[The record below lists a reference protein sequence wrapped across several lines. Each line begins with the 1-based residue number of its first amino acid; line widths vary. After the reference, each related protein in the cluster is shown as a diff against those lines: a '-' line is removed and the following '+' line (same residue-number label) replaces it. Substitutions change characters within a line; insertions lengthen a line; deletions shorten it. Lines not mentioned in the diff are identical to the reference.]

1 MGAKESLII
10 LCMALLAAC
19 SGGTRSAGA
28 DEHAAA
34 AHEQASGAGA
44 AGEDADNRG
53 GGKAGAAG
61 NESGDQGGGKAG
73 AAGNESGGE
82 GGGKSR
88 AGAEK
93 ADEHKDAN
101 EVVLSA
107 DEVGKLGITTTAV
120 QAVTYTP
127 GAQGFGVIVGHD
139 AIAQV
144 AADLQMATAATRQ
157 SEAALARG
165 KRLASGPGA
174 LGTDAVESASRQVAA
189 DQAALELARRK
200 LTATLGQEFPRQHGG
215 ATEKLLD
222 DLASGTVKLARI
234 TFPPGVLVSSRPKS
248 LRVTALDS
256 SPAVAAWTTSELW
269 DAPQDPTLP
278 GRSFFALLSAPEAA
292 EGARLQALA
301 VSAAGGIAGVLI
313 PTAAVVVSNGQ
324 AWCYVQKKAGTFE
337 RTPLETNRPLADGY
351 FASSGISPGD
361 QVVTSAA
368 GLLLARQTNPSTEA
382 PD

>member
-10 LCMALLAAC
+10 LCVALLAAC
-19 SGGTRSAGA
+19 SGGSKSGA
-28 DEHAAA
+28 DEHAGAR
-34 AHEQASGAGA
+34 EQPSAGA
-44 AGEDADNRG
+44 ESGKGD
-53 GGKAGAAG
+53 GKADAG
-61 NESGDQGGGKAG
+61 G
-73 AAGNESGGE
+73 
-82 GGGKSR
+82 
-88 AGAEK
+88 EK
-93 ADEHKDAN
+93 ADEHKDTN

-107 DEVGKLGITTTAV
+107 DEVGRLGITTTAV

-139 AIAQV
+139 TIAQV
-144 AADLQMATAATRQ
+144 AADLQTATAAAHQ

-174 LGTDAVESASRQVAA
+174 LGTDAVESATRQVAA
-189 DQAALELARRK
+189 DQASLELARRK
-200 LTATLGQEFPRQHGG
+200 LTATLGQDFPRQRGG
-215 ATEKLLD
+215 ATDRLLD
-222 DLASGTVKLARI
+222 DLANGTIKLARI
-234 TFPPGVLVSSRPKS
+234 TFPPGVLVSERPRS
-248 LRVTALDS
+248 LRVTPLDS
-256 SPAVAAWTTSELW
+256 SPGGAVWTTSELW
-269 DAPQDPTLP
+269 DAPRDPTLP

-313 PTAAVVVSNGQ
+313 PAAAVVVSNGQ

-337 RTPLETNRPLADGY
+337 RTPIETNRPLPQGY
-351 FASSGISPGD
+351 FSASGVSPGD
-361 QVVTSAA
+361 SVVTSAA

>member
-10 LCMALLAAC
+10 LCVTLLAAC
-19 SGGTRSAGA
+19 SGGAKSGG

-34 AHEQASGAGA
+34 AHGA
-44 AGEDADNRG
+44 AAEEAGGKASDKG
-53 GGKAGAAG
+53 GGKADA
-61 NESGDQGGGKAG
+61 GGGKV
-73 AAGNESGGE
+73 E
-82 GGGKSR
+82 
-88 AGAEK
+88 
-93 ADEHKDAN
+93 EHKDTN

-127 GAQGFGVIVGHD
+127 SAQGFGVIVGHD
-139 AIAQV
+139 TIAQV
-144 AADLQMATAATRQ
+144 AADLQTATAAAHQ

-174 LGTDAVESASRQVAA
+174 LGTDAVESATRQVAA
-189 DQAALELARRK
+189 DQASLELARRK
-200 LTATLGQEFPRQHGG
+200 LTATLGQDFPRQRGG
-215 ATEKLLD
+215 MTARLLD
-222 DLASGTVKLARI
+222 DLANGTVKLARV
-234 TFPPGVLVSSRPKS
+234 TFPPGVLVSTRPRS
-248 LRVTALDS
+248 LRVTPLDS
-256 SPAVAAWTTSELW
+256 SPGVAAWTTSEIW

-301 VSAAGGIAGVLI
+301 VAPAGGTAGVLI

-324 AWCYVQKKAGTFE
+324 AWCYVQKQAGTFE
-337 RTPLETNRPLADGY
+337 RTPIETNRPLADGY

-368 GLLLARQTNPSTEA
+368 GLLLARQMNPSTEA

>member
-1 MGAKESLII
+1 MGARETLSI
-10 LCMALLAAC
+10 LCIALLVAC
-19 SGGTRSAGA
+19 SGGSKPGT

-34 AHEQASGAGA
+34 AHGQPSDGGA
-44 AGEDADNRG
+44 AGGDKGGAKADKG
-53 GGKAGAAG
+53 GAKAD
-61 NESGDQGGGKAG
+61 E
-73 AAGNESGGE
+73 GGE
-82 GGGKSR
+82 KG
-88 AGAEK
+88 
-93 ADEHKDAN
+93 DEHKDAN
-101 EVVLSA
+101 EITLST

-120 QAVTYTP
+120 QAVTYSP
-127 GAQGFGVIVGHD
+127 GAQGFGVIIGHD
-139 AIAQV
+139 TIAQV
-144 AADLQMATAATRQ
+144 AADLQTASAAVHQ

-174 LGTDAVESASRQVAA
+174 LGTDAVESATRQVAA

-200 LTATLGQEFPRQHGG
+200 LTATLGQEFPRQRSG
-215 ATEKLLD
+215 APDKLLD

-234 TFPPGVLVSSRPKS
+234 TFPPGVLVSARPRS
-248 LRVTALDS
+248 LRVTTFDS
-256 SPAVAAWTTSELW
+256 SPGVAAWTTSELW

-301 VSAAGGIAGVLI
+301 VSAAGGVAGVLI
-313 PTAAVVVSNGQ
+313 PTAAVVVSDGQ

-337 RTPLETNRPLADGY
+337 RTPIETNRPLADGY

>member
-10 LCMALLAAC
+10 LCIALLAAC
-19 SGGTRSAGA
+19 SGGSKSGA
-28 DEHAAA
+28 DEHASAR
-34 AHEQASGAGA
+34 EQPSGGA
-44 AGEDADNRG
+44 AESGKGD
-53 GGKAGAAG
+53 GKADAG
-61 NESGDQGGGKAG
+61 G
-73 AAGNESGGE
+73 
-82 GGGKSR
+82 
-88 AGAEK
+88 EK
-93 ADEHKDAN
+93 ADEHKDTN
-101 EVVLSA
+101 EVVLTA

-127 GAQGFGVIVGHD
+127 GAQGFGVILGHD

-144 AADLQMATAATRQ
+144 AADLQTATAAAHQ
-157 SEAALARG
+157 SEAVLARG

-174 LGTDAVESASRQVAA
+174 LGTDAVESATRQVAA

-200 LTATLGQEFPRQHGG
+200 LTATLGQDFPRQRGG
-215 ATEKLLD
+215 ATDRLLD
-222 DLASGTVKLARI
+222 DLANGTIKLARI
-234 TFPPGVLVSSRPKS
+234 TFPPGVLVSERPKS
-248 LRVTALDS
+248 LRVMTLDS
-256 SPAVAAWTTSELW
+256 SPGGAAWTTSELW

-313 PTAAVVVSNGQ
+313 PSTAVVVSNGQ
-324 AWCYVQKKAGTFE
+324 AWCYVQKKPGTFE
-337 RTPLETNRPLADGY
+337 RTPVETNRPLPQGY
-351 FASSGISPGD
+351 FSSSGVSPGD
-361 QVVTSAA
+361 PVVTSAA

>member
-10 LCMALLAAC
+10 LCVALLAAC
-19 SGGTRSAGA
+19 SGGSKSGA
-28 DEHAAA
+28 DEHAGAREQPAA
-34 AHEQASGAGA
+34 AAESGKG
-44 AGEDADNRG
+44 D
-53 GGKAGAAG
+53 GKADAG
-61 NESGDQGGGKAG
+61 G
-73 AAGNESGGE
+73 
-82 GGGKSR
+82 
-88 AGAEK
+88 EK
-93 ADEHKDAN
+93 ADEHKDPN

-139 AIAQV
+139 TIAQG
-144 AADLQMATAATRQ
+144 AADLQTATAAAHQ

-174 LGTDAVESASRQVAA
+174 LGTDAVESATRQVAA
-189 DQAALELARRK
+189 DQASLELARRK
-200 LTATLGQEFPRQHGG
+200 LTATLGQDFPRQRGG
-215 ATEKLLD
+215 ATDRLLD
-222 DLASGTVKLARI
+222 DLANGTIKLARI
-234 TFPPGVLVSSRPKS
+234 TFPPGVLVSERPRS
-248 LRVTALDS
+248 LRVTPLDS
-256 SPAVAAWTTSELW
+256 SPGGAVWTTSELW
-269 DAPQDPTLP
+269 EAPRDPTLP

-313 PTAAVVVSNGQ
+313 PAAAVVVSNGQ

-337 RTPLETNRPLADGY
+337 RTPIETNRPLPQGY
-351 FASSGISPGD
+351 FSASGVSPGD
-361 QVVTSAA
+361 PVVTSAA